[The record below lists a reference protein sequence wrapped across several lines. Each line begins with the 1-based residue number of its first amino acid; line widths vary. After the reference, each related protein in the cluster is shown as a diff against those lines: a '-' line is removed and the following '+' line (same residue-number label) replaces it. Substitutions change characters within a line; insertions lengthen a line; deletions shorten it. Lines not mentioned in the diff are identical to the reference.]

1 MTVSLQKIVDT
12 VGYYELYTALLKI
25 FLIFH
30 SAKSHMIKIQ
40 AAKLLLILVSIAFC
54 LSNATM
60 GRFITHGHKVH
71 FEHHTVHIHHTNENL
86 GNHGPGETDHK
97 DVKDILSFDYLP
109 ANHSNSA
116 KTICTLKPCLFS
128 RFSPQPDDLFIRI
141 SSKNLHLLSSH
152 RFYSSDNIY
161 QRNSTYLI

>member
-30 SAKSHMIKIQ
+30 SAKFQMQKIQ

-60 GRFITHGHKVH
+60 GKLITHGHEVH
-71 FEHHTVHIHHTNENL
+71 FEDNTVHVHHTN
-86 GNHGPGETDHK
+86 GDHGSGETDHK
-97 DVKDILSFDYLP
+97 DAKDILSFDYLP

-116 KTICTLKPCLFS
+116 KTIHALKPYLFS
-128 RFSPQPDDLFIRI
+128 RFSLQPDDLFIRI
-141 SSKNLHLLSSH
+141 FSKNLHLLSSH